1 MIEIEMQVQI
11 CRYKGEHP
19 EIFTDLCGSINRARD
34 DNKQTK
40 QNRGPQC
47 NNCESYYVGK

>member
-19 EIFTDLCGSINRARD
+19 EIFTDTDLCGSINRARD

-40 QNRGPQC
+40 QNQ
-47 NNCESYYVGK
+47 